1 MPHGAPACQTAHTRV
16 LRESHEGR
24 AKLGAAPDVAYPGRV
39 LLLYGATIFVSAT
52 LLFLVQPMFA
62 KMVLPL
68 LGGAPAVWNTAMV
81 FYQAVLLAGY
91 AYAHAVTAWLGVR
104 RQVVLHLL
112 VLLVPLA
119 VLPIGVPRGW
129 TPPAHDNPIPW
140 LLALMLVAVGLPF
153 FVVSTST
160 PLLQKWFAASGHG
173 ASADPYFLYA
183 ASNLGSM
190 LALLSYP
197 VVVEPRLELGTQA
210 TLWAAGYAGLLVLA
224 AACGALVWRA
234 TAKMPPE
241 PTAVEAGDP
250 AAVAGPRDAPTAARR
265 LRWVLLSFAPSSLML
280 GVTTYLSTDIA
291 AIPLLWVIPLAIYL
305 ATFIVVFAR
314 RPLVP
319 HRLAVDLLPMV
330 MLPLVLVLASRATG
344 PLALVLPVHP
354 LALLVV
360 ALVCHGE
367 LARDR
372 PSTRH
377 LTEFYLWMSVGG
389 VLGGIFAALV
399 APVVF
404 TGVVEYPIT
413 LVLACL
419 LVRRPGAP
427 ASTPLQRGLDL
438 GLPIGVGLLAVALIA
453 LVQSGDPDAAR
464 AYMGMVFG
472 LLVLIAFAFARRPV
486 RFALAIAAILLAAS
500 TYRGGEGRLLYA
512 ERSFFGVNRVTLDD
526 SARFHQLL
534 HGTTLHGLQ
543 SVDPARRLEPL
554 AYFYPTGPLG
564 QVFAAYGGTSVTQ
577 SVGVVG
583 LGAGAIGCHGRPG
596 EQWTFYEI
604 DPVVERIAR
613 DARFFTFLR
622 DCAPHPGVVLGD
634 ARLSLVA
641 AAPGQFG
648 LLILDAYSS
657 DAPPLHLITR
667 EALRLY
673 LAKLAPG
680 GILVF
685 NISNRNMDFEPV
697 LANLARDAGLVAIVQ
712 DDAVIGEDEYDR
724 GKRPSEWVVMAR
736 QPAALAR
743 LLRDPRWRPARPDP
757 EAAVWT
763 DSYTALLQTF
773 RWPRGLS
780 PRTP

>member
-1 MPHGAPACQTAHTRV
+1 
-16 LRESHEGR
+16 
-24 AKLGAAPDVAYPGRV
+24 
-39 LLLYGATIFVSAT
+39 
-52 LLFLVQPMFA
+52 
-62 KMVLPL
+62 
-68 LGGAPAVWNTAMV
+68 
-81 FYQAVLLAGY
+81 
-91 AYAHAVTAWLGVR
+91 
-104 RQVVLHLL
+104 
-112 VLLVPLA
+112 
-119 VLPIGVPRGW
+119 
-129 TPPAHDNPIPW
+129 
-140 LLALMLVAVGLPF
+140 
-153 FVVSTST
+153 
-160 PLLQKWFAASGHG
+160 
-173 ASADPYFLYA
+173 
-183 ASNLGSM
+183 
-190 LALLSYP
+190 
-197 VVVEPRLELGTQA
+197 
-210 TLWAAGYAGLLVLA
+210 
-224 AACGALVWRA
+224 
-234 TAKMPPE
+234 
-241 PTAVEAGDP
+241 
-250 AAVAGPRDAPTAARR
+250 
-265 LRWVLLSFAPSSLML
+265 ML

-314 RPLVP
+314 RPPIP
-319 HRLAVDLLPMV
+319 HRLAVDLLPIV

-354 LALLVV
+354 LALAVV

-399 APVVF
+399 APTVF

-427 ASTPLQRGLDL
+427 AGTPRSRSLDL
-438 GLPIGVGLLAVALIA
+438 GLPIGLGLLAVALIA
-453 LVQSGDPDAAR
+453 VVQAGDPDAAR
-464 AYMGMVFG
+464 AYMGLVFG
-472 LLVLIAFAFARRPV
+472 LLVLIAYAFSRRPI
-486 RFALAIAAILLAAS
+486 RFGLAIGAILLAAA

-512 ERSFFGVNRVTLDD
+512 ERSFFGVNRVTVDD
-526 SARFHQLL
+526 SGRYHQLL

-543 SVDPARRLEPL
+543 SVDAARRLEPL
-554 AYFYPTGPLG
+554 AYFYPSGPLG
-564 QVFAAYGGTSVTQ
+564 QVFAAYGGTPVTR

-622 DCAPHPGVVLGD
+622 DCPPHPGVVLGD
-634 ARLSLVA
+634 ARLSLVS

-697 LANLARDAGLVAIVQ
+697 LANLARDAGLIALVQ

-736 QPAALAR
+736 QPAELAR
-743 LLRDPRWRPARPDP
+743 LVRDPRWRPARPDP
-757 EAAVWT
+757 DAAVWT

-773 RWPRGLS
+773 RWPKEVSSRA
-780 PRTP
+780 R